1 MRALPL
7 ALCLALTVT
16 GCARLSGSGLNP
28 SNWFASGGGGARVQA
43 DGTLEPL
50 VPAGARGLVLDARQP
65 VAEIT
70 GVALERTP
78 DGAILRATGLA
89 RTQGWFNAQLV
100 LTAVEGRTA
109 TYVFRAEPPRTAAA
123 SGSAA
128 SRSITAA
135 TELSLAELAGI
146 SRFVVQGAGNSRAVG
161 R

>member
-7 ALCLALTVT
+7 ALCLVMATA

-43 DGTLEPL
+43 DGTLAPL

-65 VAEIT
+65 VAEVT
-70 GVALERTP
+70 AVALERTQ
-78 DGAILRATGLA
+78 DGAILRATGVA

-100 LTAVEGRTA
+100 LTAVDGRTA
-109 TYVFRAEPPRTAAA
+109 TYTFRAEPPRTAAA
-123 SGSAA
+123 AGTFA
-128 SRSITAA
+128 SRTITAA
-135 TELSLAELAGI
+135 TELSPAELAAL
-146 SRFVVQGAGNSRAVG
+146 SRFVVQAAGNSRVIA